1 MAARNSSPARESSPE
16 PAAGRESSPE
26 WGPVTRN
33 STHELV
39 IEAIEDQIMA
49 GTLVVGDPLPSER
62 DLAARLQVSRAGV
75 REAIRVLESHGV
87 LRSSVGSGRG
97 AGTFIASMPSEA
109 LTRLLRLHVELA
121 NFRIDEVVEARI
133 LLERSSAA
141 LAAERADATS
151 LEAITAPLILMDT
164 AGLTREAFNDAD
176 TDFHVA
182 IAHAGEN
189 RLFANL
195 TEAIR
200 ASLRSRHLEAFR
212 KVADWEAMAAV
223 LRTEHHGI
231 HVAIAEGRG
240 DLAADLVEAHIR
252 GAAAA
257 LPDLIRD

>member
-1 MAARNSSPARESSPE
+1 MTTSEKAPQ
-16 PAAGRESSPE
+16 

-49 GTLVVGDPLPSER
+49 GTLTVGDPLPSER
-62 DLAARLQVSRAGV
+62 DLATRLQVSRAGV
-75 REAIRVLESHGV
+75 REAVRVLESHGV

-97 AGTFIASMPSEA
+97 AGTFIAAMPSEA

-141 LAAERADATS
+141 LAAERAAAADLDPVRTHLS
-151 LEAITAPLILMDT
+151 VMDT
-164 AGLTREAFNDAD
+164 EGLSREAFNDAD

-182 IAHAGEN
+182 IAQAGDN

-212 KVADWEAMAAV
+212 KVEDWEGMAAT
-223 LRTEHHGI
+223 LRSEHHGI
-231 HVAIAEGRG
+231 LQAITEGRG

-252 GAAAA
+252 GAASA
-257 LPDLIRD
+257 LPDLITP